1 MLDLLV
7 VSHEFLVSSSSP
19 SYLFILHLDSFLQ
32 FSLGLFIVKLMHL
45 ILTGL
50 GFFFFFFVFF
60 SPQIS
65 ICFFFPN
72 SFEIMN

>member
-50 GFFFFFFVFF
+50 GFFFFLYFLVLKFPFVSFFLIALR
-60 SPQIS
+60 S
-65 ICFFFPN
+65 
-72 SFEIMN
+72 